1 MASYLVYLLIAS
13 TTIASPGP
21 GVVMTLTN
29 SLKYGLKESL
39 SGILGVA
46 LGMLIIAVL
55 VGGGMGVVIAK
66 SETLYNILKIVGAV
80 YLFYLG
86 IKLIKNRN
94 NEIKIGGENLVL
106 NKSKSFV
113 HGLGITIINPK
124 PILFF
129 IALFPQFIEKKEA
142 YLPQFLLL
150 TITFCIL
157 IIIIHVL
164 YGLFASFLKSK
175 ASGLNYFKYVNTVGG
190 SAYILFSLSLLFL
203 TKKV

>member
-1 MASYLVYLLIAS
+1 MVSYMLYLFIAS

-29 SLKYGLKESL
+29 SLKYGLKESV

-46 LGMLIIAVL
+46 LGMLIIAIL
-55 VGGGMGVVIAK
+55 VGGGMGVVVAK
-66 SETLYNILKIVGAV
+66 SEALYNLLKIIGAV

-94 NEIKIGGENLVL
+94 NEIEIEDGNLSL
-106 NKSKSFV
+106 NKTKSFI
-113 HGLGITIINPK
+113 HGLGITVINPK

-129 IALFPQFIEKKEA
+129 IALFPQFIKEDQA
-142 YLPQFLLL
+142 YFPQFVLL

-157 IIIIHVL
+157 IVIIHVF

>member
-1 MASYLVYLLIAS
+1 VVSYMLYLFIAS

-29 SLKYGLKESL
+29 SLKYGLKESV

-46 LGMLIIAVL
+46 LGMLIIAIL
-55 VGGGMGVVIAK
+55 VGGGMGVVVAK
-66 SETLYNILKIVGAV
+66 SEALYNLLKIIGAV

-94 NEIKIGGENLVL
+94 NEIEIEDGNLSL
-106 NKSKSFV
+106 NKTKSFI
-113 HGLGITIINPK
+113 HGLGITVINPK

-129 IALFPQFIEKKEA
+129 IALFPQFIKEDQA
-142 YLPQFLLL
+142 YFPQFVLL

-157 IIIIHVL
+157 IVIIHVF